1 MRRLPGSVLF
11 ACDYNAVRSP
21 IAEGLLKQRFG
32 TSVYVDSV
40 GVRNAEI
47 NTFAIAVMEEVG
59 VNMANHQAKT
69 FGQLEDTSFDY
80 IVSLSP
86 AAQHSAVELTRT
98 MACDLLFWHTND
110 ATAVRGNREAILG
123 AYREVR
129 NSISAKIGAWLG
141 DANGPSKRQLPE
153 TP

>member
-1 MRRLPGSVLF
+1 MARLPGSVLF
-11 ACDYNAVRSP
+11 ACDHNAVRSP

-32 TSVYVDSV
+32 DRVYADSV

-47 NTFAIAVMEEVG
+47 DAFAVAVMEEIG
-59 VNMANHQAKT
+59 VDMANHRAKT

-110 ATAVRGNREAILG
+110 ATVVRGNREAILG

-129 NSISAKIGAWLG
+129 NSISAKIDRWLG
-141 DANGPSKRQLPE
+141 EETSPGERGRPE
-153 TP
+153 SP